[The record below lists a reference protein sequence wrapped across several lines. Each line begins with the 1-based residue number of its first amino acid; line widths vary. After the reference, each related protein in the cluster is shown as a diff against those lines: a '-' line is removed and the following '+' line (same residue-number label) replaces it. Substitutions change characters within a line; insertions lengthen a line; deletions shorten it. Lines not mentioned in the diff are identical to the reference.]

1 MREMYTL
8 EEVKQMISNGWVN
21 ASNLTDVISS
31 LLSYE
36 FNDEIKEIFE
46 NLASNE
52 NLPNAVR
59 TNLRNVIDSYNEI
72 VGETS
77 KNTSVGNEEVENDFV
92 FKEPEISTI
101 AVDDSVNQKMS
112 NDEISLENDA
122 SLGSL
127 VANLSNKGI
136 NVISSNPG
144 LTDTPEIS
152 LELTHESKP
161 YIDNLLLELYQNE
174 KDIEVDMTRLNS
186 TNQEILTIRAN
197 DKELSEEGLRKKGK
211 EVFDSVNEIINK
223 TDKEKD
229 YEKLMPSELKGLKDK
244 FINDDPN
251 IPNQDFTV
259 GYSNSNGET
268 NFYLIADSKQEA
280 IEIAELIGFEIKE
293 DLGANVFELDTD
305 DRNMDGTKLDKASFD
320 VDEIEEVKD
329 PERGLPSVDVDYNNR
344 HYDSEDSLKV
354 IDFIRDS
361 QDPMD
366 MTVVQIDVP
375 VDNPSQRIVNLASS
389 DGTRETIIFNN
400 GEDFDTYTL
409 PKIAESFGND
419 ASIDRNNVTKV
430 EYENEKASYEALSS
444 NNNYLRMNNYDS
456 TTIDKVNNSLDQ
468 YMSNELEESRT
479 VEKDN
484 SYVKTLGTYPTSNTE
499 AAKTSFLT
507 LVVFIL
513 VMAIGF
519 GIIYWFY
526 GG

>member
-8 EEVKQMISNGWVN
+8 EEVKQMIANGWVN

-36 FNDEIKEIFE
+36 FNDETKEIFE
-46 NLASNE
+46 NLANNE

-59 TNLRNVIDSYNEI
+59 TNLRNVVDSYNEI
-72 VGETS
+72 VGENN
-77 KNTSVGNEEVENDFV
+77 KNSSVEQEEEFT
-92 FKEPEISTI
+92 FKEPEISKISTGETKSQES
-101 AVDDSVNQKMS
+101 AG
-112 NDEISLENDA
+112 DEISLENDA

-127 VANLSNKGI
+127 VANASNKGI
-136 NVISSNPG
+136 RVVSSNPG

-174 KDIEVDMTRLNS
+174 KDIAVDMTRINS
-186 TNQEILTIRAN
+186 TNQEVLTIRAN
-197 DKELSEEGLRKKGK
+197 DKGVSEEELRKKGK
-211 EVFDSVNEIINK
+211 EVFDSVNDIINQ

-229 YEKLMPSELKGLKDK
+229 YEKLMPGELKGLKDK
-244 FINDDPN
+244 FVNDDPN

-259 GYSNSNGET
+259 GYSNNNGET

-280 IEIAELIGFEIKE
+280 IEISELIGFKIKE
-293 DLGANVFELDTD
+293 DRGANVFELDTD

-320 VDEIEEVKD
+320 VDEIDEVKD
-329 PERGLPSVDVDYNNR
+329 SKRGLPSIDVDYNDKY
-344 HYDSEDSLKV
+344 YDSEDSLKV
-354 IDFIRDS
+354 INFIKDN

-366 MTVVQIDVP
+366 MAVVQIDVP
-375 VDNPSQRIVNLASS
+375 FDNPNQRIVNLASS
-389 DGTRETIIFNN
+389 DGTREAIVFDN
-400 GEDFDTYTL
+400 GEEFDAYTL
-409 PKIAESFGND
+409 PKVAEAFGAE

-430 EYENEKASYEALSS
+430 EYENGKASYEALSS

-456 TTIDKVNNSLDQ
+456 ATVDQVNNSLDQ
-468 YMSNELEESRT
+468 YMSSELEESRSM
-479 VEKDN
+479 EKES
-484 SYVKTLGTYPTSNTE
+484 SYVKTLGTYPTSNPE
-499 AAKTSFLT
+499 SAKTSFLT